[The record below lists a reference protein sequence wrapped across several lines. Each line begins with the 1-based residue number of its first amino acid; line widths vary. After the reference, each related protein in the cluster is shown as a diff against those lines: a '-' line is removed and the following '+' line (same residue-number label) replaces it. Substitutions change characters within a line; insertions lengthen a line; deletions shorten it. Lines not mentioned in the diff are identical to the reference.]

1 MKPISLEKNKDLPM
15 LPSPPMGFGPNFPT
29 LWLDDLQDVEIPEE
43 GEIRFRFSRV
53 SKTEIEDRKG
63 ERMSVELKL
72 KSITDICDCEG
83 DDEENNEPEK
93 ANKMD
98 ADSMMESL
106 MGDLDVEEL
115 NNMQDESEDDNPEKY

>member
-1 MKPISLEKNKDLPM
+1 MKPVSLKKEINRDPFVIKPM
-15 LPSPPMGFGPNFPT
+15 SSEFPT

-93 ANKMD
+93 ADKMD

-115 NNMQDESEDDNPEKY
+115 NNMEDESEDDNPEKY